1 MAERKQQQQH
11 SFHTKL
17 YRFVA
22 LICLPFVHNLLWS
35 LNDPYRFAARNFQYR
50 FSINMLSCVIG
61 DQLTGLFF
69 FFFFFFS
76 FIFFFFFFFLFFF
89 FCTGRATTS
98 FRRRCFAGHIKHVA
112 AMQGRSVTLVSMSVS
127 TGNSSITR

>member
-1 MAERKQQQQH
+1 MAERKQQQQQQQQH

-35 LNDPYRFAARNFQYR
+35 LNDPYRFAARNFRYR

-61 DQLTGLFF
+61 DQLTGLLF
-69 FFFFFFS
+69 
-76 FIFFFFFFFLFFF
+76 FFF

-98 FRRRCFAGHIKHVA
+98 FRRRCFPAHIKDVA
-112 AMQGRSVTLVSMSVS
+112 AMQGRSVTLSACQYGQFLYNTIVAVL
-127 TGNSSITR
+127 